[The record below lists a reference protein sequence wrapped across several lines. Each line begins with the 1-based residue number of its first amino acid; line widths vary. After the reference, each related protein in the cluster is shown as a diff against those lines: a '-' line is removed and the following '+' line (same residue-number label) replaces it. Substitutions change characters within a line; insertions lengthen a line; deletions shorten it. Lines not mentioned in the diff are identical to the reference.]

1 MHWELLLPFCMSAC
15 GNGYASTEGVGGAT
29 SVGGGSSGVASV
41 AAGSPGSGG
50 GPSDGGGAGGGATGS
65 ALDTGPG
72 EFQTDFESSP
82 TFVTRMREPMR
93 GLASSPHQIMQIF
106 YSSNIES
113 LLGREAFDPVPE
125 GTVAIKKQ
133 DRNGDGVIDQIMV
146 MLKRPSGTDPPRGDW
161 LFEQRDPNDYHLVSS
176 SDSSATFRDL
186 CAGCHA
192 GFPSTDWLSGTS
204 LSN

>member
-1 MHWELLLPFCMSAC
+1 MAAC
-15 GNGYASTEGVGGAT
+15 GNGYAPNEGIGGGAST
-29 SVGGGSSGVASV
+29 VGASGGTAPVS
-41 AAGSPGSGG
+41 AGAPGSGG
-50 GPSDGGGAGGGATGS
+50 GLSDGGGSAGGSTGS

-72 EFQTDFESSP
+72 EFQSDFESSP

-93 GLASSPHQIMQIF
+93 GLASSPHQIVQIF

-133 DRNGDGVIDQIMV
+133 DRNGDGVIDQIMI
-146 MLKRPSGTDPPRGDW
+146 MLKRPPGTDPPGGDW
-161 LFEQRDPNDYHLVSS
+161 VFEQRDPNDYHLVSS
-176 SDSSATFRDL
+176 SDDNATFRDF
-186 CAGCHA
+186 CAGCHS